1 MTPVRTGVTDPGYNG
16 WMPPPPPP
24 PTLRQRAWLAYL
36 VQELTAPAAELSCHA
51 EELDAASP
59 ADPHARKLTDRIRDR
74 AAYLTETVRKL
85 AAAEIAPTTDAE
97 LKTLRHDLRGA
108 AGYVISACD
117 SLEEEAADL
126 GSPLADTRI
135 AARRLLD
142 QLGSLAPLDPNSE
155 ESSLALPILDT
166 LNQLP
171 AAVAAA
177 RADRSQPGRVLL
189 VDDNEF
195 NRDLVGK
202 VLRDMGH
209 AVEAVDGGV
218 AAMERLG
225 RSDPPDVVLCDV
237 LMPGVTGLD
246 LLRWLKA
253 DPELWAVPV
262 IMVSALGDEGGVL
275 ACIAAGAEDYLT
287 RPVRP
292 ELLRVRIAAGLE
304 KKRLRDR
311 EREYQSRIDRL
322 VNAMFPPAAVA
333 EWRQHEAIRPKRHEK
348 VGVLFTDIAGFT
360 AWCEARQDRP
370 EEVVATLQDL
380 ITRFEASAARHGVQK
395 IKTIGDAFMAVAG
408 LDGSD
413 ANPALSLLRCA
424 LDLIADAAAH
434 PAKWKVRVGV
444 NVGPV
449 VSGVLG
455 QTQFSF
461 DVWGHAVNAAARME
475 SNGIPGRVTLSETA
489 WDDLKAVAVGSARK
503 VEVKGLG
510 AVTVWD
516 FERFKG

>member
-1 MTPVRTGVTDPGYNG
+1 
-16 WMPPPPPP
+16 
-24 PTLRQRAWLAYL
+24 L
-36 VQELTAPAAELSCHA
+36 VQELTAPATELSCHA
-51 EELDAASP
+51 AELLAWFAAD
-59 ADPHARKLTDRIRDR
+59 ADPILRTLADRILDRATYLTD
-74 AAYLTETVRKL
+74 TVRKL

-117 SLEEEAADL
+117 SLEEENIPL
-126 GSPLADTRI
+126 GSILSATRG

-142 QLGSLAPLDPNSE
+142 LVGSLAPLDPTADDNGVT
-155 ESSLALPILDT
+155 LPMRDT
-166 LNQLP
+166 LAQLP
-171 AAVAAA
+171 AAVAAV
-177 RADRSQPGRVLL
+177 RADQSEPGRVLL

-202 VLRDMGH
+202 MLRDLGH
-209 AVEAVDGGV
+209 TVETVEGGV
-218 AAMERLG
+218 AAMQRLSG
-225 RSDPPDVVLCDV
+225 PDPPADVVLCDV
-237 LMPGVTGLD
+237 LMPGMTGLD
-246 LLRWLKA
+246 LLKWLKA

-262 IMVSALGDEGGVL
+262 IMVSALGDEEGVL

-311 EREYQSRIDRL
+311 EKAYQSRIDRL

-333 EWRQHEAIRPKRHEK
+333 EWRQQETIRPKRHDK

-360 AWCEARQDRP
+360 SWCEERADRP

-380 ITRFEASAARHGVQK
+380 ITRFEASAERHGVQK

-408 LDGSD
+408 LDGAD
-413 ANPALSLLRCA
+413 PNPALSLLRCG

-434 PAKWKVRVGV
+434 PAGWRVRVGV
-444 NVGPV
+444 HVGPV

-455 QTQFSF
+455 RTQFSF
-461 DVWGHAVNAAARME
+461 DVWGHTVNAAARME
-475 SNGIPGRVTLSETA
+475 SNGVPSRVTLSDAA
-489 WDDLKAVAVGSARK
+489 WADVKELAEAMPRQ
-503 VEVKGLG
+503 VEAKGLG
-510 AVTVWD
+510 STTVWD
-516 FERFKG
+516 FERFK